1 MSISFQKI
9 DSAMSQLKD
18 AVAITQPSSLER
30 DGIIQR
36 FEYSVEL
43 LWKIAKVVLSENG
56 VTAMSPKDVVR
67 EMASIGWIDNPETFI
82 NYIKMRNETNHSYK
96 EEVAQLV
103 YSATLEFVNDAD
115 ALITLLREKA

>member
-1 MSISFQKI
+1 
-9 DSAMSQLKD
+9 MSQLKD

-56 VTAMSPKDVVR
+56 VTATTPKDVVR
-67 EMASIGWIDNPETFI
+67 EMASIGWINNPETFI
-82 NYIKMRNETNHSYK
+82 NYIKMRNETSHSYK

-103 YSATLEFVNDAD
+103 YSATLEFVKDAD